1 MKLVVCIKQVPMVT
15 ELPWDNKTGKLRRDL
30 SEGVMNQACKHAL
43 EAALKLKESYSG
55 HITAVTMGPPQAKEV
70 LYEAAAMGADAGVL
84 ISDKAIAGCDTLA
97 TSYTLACAIKKACP
111 DFDLILCG
119 CYTSD
124 SETGQVGP
132 QLAEDLNLPEAAWV
146 EYMEI
151 HNRTLS
157 VTRQA
162 DGFLENLEFDLP
174 GLVTISTRRY
184 LPRYISFSAI
194 NTSFDEAQIITL
206 DAKAINADPLKIGQ
220 AGSPTRILGISSP
233 KSGKKNVVIK
243 GPAKR
248 VALELFER
256 FGERIAGAIGKDMTK
271 GS

>member
-15 ELPWDNKTGKLRRDL
+15 ELPWNAETGNLRRDL

-43 EAALKLKESYSG
+43 EAALKLKESYGG
-55 HITAVTMGPPQAKEV
+55 HITAITMGPPQAKEV
-70 LYEAAAMGADAGVL
+70 LFEASAMGADAGVL
-84 ISDKAIAGCDTLA
+84 ISDRAIAGCDTLA

-132 QLAEDLNLPEAAWV
+132 QLAEDLNLPEVAWV
-146 EYMEI
+146 EYMEK
-151 HNRTLS
+151 NGETLS

-162 DGFLENLEFDLP
+162 DGFLETLEFDLP
-174 GLVTISTRRY
+174 GLVTISTKRY
-184 LPRYISFSAI
+184 QPRYISFSDI
-194 NTSFDEAQIITL
+194 NTSFDDADIITL
-206 DAKAINADPLKIGQ
+206 DARAIDADPVKIGP
-220 AGSPTRILGISSP
+220 AGSPTKIIGISST
-233 KSGKKNVVIK
+233 KSGKKNIVLK
-243 GPAKR
+243 GPAKK
-248 VALELFER
+248 VAHELFER
-256 FGERIAGAIGKDMTK
+256 FGERIAGAIGKDMAK